1 MVVGLDRFITFP
13 DKLNHFNKNAIDL
26 IFEIMDDIFVEIRSH
41 EQFVEET
48 YNKIRTGDNLVINKD
63 HSTPADSGRT
73 GHGEIGHFE

>member
-1 MVVGLDRFITFP
+1 
-13 DKLNHFNKNAIDL
+13 
-26 IFEIMDDIFVEIRSH
+26 MDDIFVEIRSH